1 MSMNIYTPDGWLDAP
16 HIDEIASRNNIS
28 FIIIIGK
35 RQIGKTY
42 NVLKLMLDDHRD
54 FIFMRRVR
62 TELDMLKKNVN
73 SPFEGIHGYEGRVFF
88 ESEGEYSAAIY
99 RLDTTEEGDKKTR
112 IATGLS
118 LSTVGNIRGFHS
130 NASDLVFDEFIPE
143 EHLFKVR
150 DEDSAFLNAHV
161 TISGNRELEGKPPLK
176 CWLLANSNNL
186 DSKIL
191 DALKITKDVERMSL
205 RGEESRILKE
215 RGIMILLPESNV
227 IIDKRKQ
234 TALYRAIGGDSKFSR
249 MAFENEFAY
258 NDYTDVGA
266 RPLAEYNPLVS
277 IGRITIHL
285 HKNDKT
291 LYVTD
296 RVKHKARYEYTDS
309 DTHVNMFNRKFS
321 DIRAAYLKG
330 RITFMDMRV
339 KNYFLNIVDM

>member
-1 MSMNIYTPDGWLDAP
+1 MNIYTPDGWLDAP
-16 HIDEIASRNNIS
+16 HIDEVATRNNIS
-28 FIIIIGK
+28 FIAIIGK

-42 NVLKLMLDDHRD
+42 NVLKLMLDDNRD

-73 SPFEGIHGYEGRVFF
+73 SPFEGIHGYEGRVLF
-88 ESEGEYSAAIY
+88 ESEGDYSAGIY
-99 RLDTTEEGDKKTR
+99 RYDRQEDGTDIKTR

-130 NASDLVFDEFIPE
+130 DATDLVLDEFIPE

-150 DEDSAFLNAHV
+150 DEDSAFLNAYV

-176 CWLLANSNNL
+176 VWLLANSNNL
-186 DSKIL
+186 NSKIL
-191 DALKITKDVERMSL
+191 EALHLTKDVERMSL
-205 RGEESRILKE
+205 RGEEVRILKE
-215 RGIMILLPESNV
+215 RGIMIILPESKT
-227 IIDKRKQ
+227 ITEKRKQ
-234 TALYRAIGGDSKFSR
+234 TALYRAVGGDSKFSR

-258 NDYTDVGA
+258 NDYTDVSP

-291 LYVTD
+291 LYITD

-309 DTHVNMFNRKFS
+309 DTHVNMFNRKFA
-321 DIRAAYLKG
+321 DIRAAYLRG

-339 KNYFLNIVDM
+339 KNYFLDIVDM

>member
-1 MSMNIYTPDGWLDAP
+1 MNIYTNDGWLDAP
-16 HIDEIASRNNIS
+16 HVDEVATRNNIS

-42 NVLKLMLDDHRD
+42 GVLKLMLDTGRD

-73 SPFEGIHGYEGRVFF
+73 SPFEGIHGYEGRVLF
-88 ESEGEYSAAIY
+88 ESEGDYSAGIY
-99 RLDTTEEGDKKTR
+99 RYDNAEDGTDVKTR
-112 IATGLS
+112 IATGLA

-130 NASDLVFDEFIPE
+130 SATDLVLDEFIPE

-150 DEDSAFLNAHV
+150 DEDSAFLNAYV
-161 TISGNRELEGKPPLK
+161 TIAGNRELEGKPPLK

-186 DSKIL
+186 NSKIL

-205 RGEESRILKE
+205 RGEETKILKD
-215 RGIMILLPESNV
+215 RGIMILLPESKV
-227 IIDKRKQ
+227 VTSKRKQ
-234 TALYRAIGGDSKFSR
+234 TALYKAIGGDSKFSR

-258 NDYTDVGA
+258 NDYTDVST

-291 LYVTD
+291 LYITD
-296 RVKHKARYEYTDS
+296 RVKQKARYEFTDS
-309 DTHVNMFNRKFS
+309 ETHVNMFNRKFS

-330 RITFMDMRV
+330 RLTFQDMRV
-339 KNYFLNIVDM
+339 KNYFLDIVDM

>member
-1 MSMNIYTPDGWLDAP
+1 MNIYTPDGWLDAK
-16 HIDEIASRNNIS
+16 HIDEVATRNGIS

-42 NVLKLMLDDHRD
+42 NVLKLMLDEERE

-73 SPFEGIHGYEGRVFF
+73 SPFEGIHGYEGRVLF
-88 ESEGEYSAAIY
+88 ESEGDYSAAIY
-99 RLDTTEEGDKKTR
+99 RYDAQDDGTELKTR

-130 NASDLVFDEFIPE
+130 GATDLVFDEFIPE

-191 DALKITKDVERMSL
+191 DTLKITRDVERMSL
-205 RGEESRILKE
+205 RGEETKILKE
-215 RGIMILLPESNV
+215 RGIMILLPESKT
-227 IIDKRKQ
+227 IIDKRKK
-234 TALYRAIGGDSKFSR
+234 TALYKAIGGDSKFSR

-258 NDYTDVGA
+258 NDYTDVA
-266 RPLAEYNPLVS
+266 TRPLAEYNPLVS

-296 RVKHKARYEYTDS
+296 KVKHKARYEYTDS
-309 DTHVNMFNRKFS
+309 ETHVNMFNRKFA

-330 RITFMDMRV
+330 RLTFQDMRI